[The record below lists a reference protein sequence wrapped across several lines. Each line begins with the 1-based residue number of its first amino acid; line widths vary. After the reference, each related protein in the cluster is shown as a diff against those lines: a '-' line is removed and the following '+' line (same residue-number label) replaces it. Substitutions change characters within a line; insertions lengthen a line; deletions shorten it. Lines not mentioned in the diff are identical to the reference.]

1 MSDPKAMG
9 LETAR
14 RLLALVPHDR
24 RFPVGQFRPPSGV
37 IPGFVRSFAELEF
50 VLMPQQR
57 SLPGLHMERL
67 ADWIE
72 NDVGDP
78 VGAGE
83 VRDAAAAAGSYV
95 EACMATYERVRDRVA
110 SARRVIESEP
120 EARGPERSAR

>member
-1 MSDPKAMG
+1 MSDTSPMG

-37 IPGFVRSFAELEF
+37 IPGFVRGFAELEF
-50 VLMPQQR
+50 VLMPQKD
-57 SLPGLHMERL
+57 SLPGVNLERL

-78 VGAGE
+78 EGAAQ
-83 VRDAAAAAGSYV
+83 VRDARAGASSYV
-95 EACMATYERVRDRVA
+95 DACMAAYERVRDRVA
-110 SARRVIESEP
+110 SARLVLESAP
-120 EARGPERSAR
+120 DAQASERRS

>member
-1 MSDPKAMG
+1 MSGATTMG

-37 IPGFVRSFAELEF
+37 IPGFVRGYAELEF
-50 VLMPQQR
+50 VLLPQKS
-57 SLPGLHMERL
+57 SLPGVHLERL

-78 VGAGE
+78 VAAAE
-83 VRDAAAAAGSYV
+83 VRDAAAAASSYV
-95 EACMATYERVRDRVA
+95 EACLAVSERVRERVA
-110 SARRVIESEP
+110 TARRVLEP
-120 EARGPERSAR
+120 APDAQVPERRA

>member
-1 MSDPKAMG
+1 MSDTSPMG

-37 IPGFVRSFAELEF
+37 IPGFVRGFAELEF
-50 VLMPQQR
+50 VLLPQKY
-57 SLPGLHMERL
+57 SLPGVDIQRL

-78 VGAGE
+78 EGAAQ
-83 VRDAAAAAGSYV
+83 VRDARAGASSYV
-95 EACMATYERVRDRVA
+95 DACMAAYERVRDRVA
-110 SARRVIESEP
+110 SARLVLESAP
-120 EARGPERSAR
+120 GAQAAERRS